1 MNTMRTAL
9 LLAAL
14 TALFGAVGW
23 LIGGIGGMAIALLMA
38 VCMNAFAYWNADRM
52 VLAMHRAKPVDRAS
66 APELFALVEQL
77 AARVGLPMP
86 RVHVIDSAQPNAFAT
101 GRSPSHAA
109 LAVTTGILELLS
121 REELAGVLA
130 HELAHV
136 KHRDTLIMT
145 IAASI
150 AGAIGMLA
158 NFVYFFGA
166 GSSREQPMGPLGAL
180 MVAILAPITA
190 TLVQLAVSRAREYE
204 ADREGAALLG
214 QPLWLASA
222 LAKIDRGARLIEN
235 PRAKANPATAHLFI
249 VNPLNGHGADN
260 LFATHP
266 ATENRIRRLQE
277 MAAQQPLT
285 VARPQAMA
293 MPARRRGPWG

>member
-1 MNTMRTAL
+1 MRTAL

-23 LIGGIGGMAIALLMA
+23 LIGGAGGMAVALTIAVAL
-38 VCMNAFAYWNADRM
+38 NAFAYWNADRM
-52 VLAMHRAKPVDRAS
+52 VLAMYRAQPVDRAS
-66 APELFALVEQL
+66 APELFAIVEQL
-77 AARVGLPMP
+77 AMQAALPMP
-86 RVHVIDSAQPNAFAT
+86 RLSVIESAQPNAFAT

-109 LAVTTGILELLS
+109 LAVTTGILQMLS

-130 HELAHV
+130 HEIAHV

-150 AGAIGMLA
+150 AGAIGLLA
-158 NFVYFFGA
+158 NFVYFLGA
-166 GSSREQPMGPLGAL
+166 GSGREQPMGPLGAL

-190 TLVQLAVSRAREYE
+190 TLVQLAVSRTREYE

-214 QPLWLASA
+214 RPLWLASA

-235 PRAKANPATAHLFI
+235 PRAEANPATAHLFI

-266 ATENRIRRLQE
+266 STVNRIRRLQDL
-277 MAAQQPLT
+277 AAQQPAT
-285 VARPQAMA
+285 TAAAAPQ
-293 MPARRRGPWG
+293 PRRGPWG